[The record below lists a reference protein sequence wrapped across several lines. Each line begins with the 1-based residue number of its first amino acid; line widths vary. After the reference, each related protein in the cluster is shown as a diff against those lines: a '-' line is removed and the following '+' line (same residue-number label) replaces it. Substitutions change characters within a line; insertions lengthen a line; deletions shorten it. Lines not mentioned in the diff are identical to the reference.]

1 MIGRH
6 LQLSFWAGQPKVRR
20 NDDDYDWGKG
30 GGGIIPLLLLL
41 PSLHPLN
48 PSCLLDYIKQSANE
62 EGGGIFFGRK
72 IGWTKDERK
81 GRGKKIGGNGSRG
94 KDI

>member
-1 MIGRH
+1 MMMMIMIGGR
-6 LQLSFWAGQPKVRR
+6 GEGR
-20 NDDDYDWGKG
+20 

-48 PSCLLDYIKQSANE
+48 PSCLLDYIKQSANK
-62 EGGGIFFGRK
+62 GGDIFFGRK

-81 GRGKKIGGNGSRG
+81 GRGKKNGRNGSRG